1 MKSLSPEMIV
11 EASTVR
17 FDSLSLDSGA
27 SLSPV
32 DVSYETYGT
41 LNPAKSNAILVLHA
55 FSGDAH
61 AAGISPETG
70 KPGWWDNMIGPG
82 KAFDTDRYFVIC
94 TNVLGGCRGTTGPS
108 SINPATGCPFAMTFP
123 VITIGDMV
131 RLQTMLIDWFG
142 ITRLL
147 AVSGGSMGGMQALEW
162 AVSQPDRVVTAIPIA
177 TTARHS
183 AQQIAFN
190 EVGRQAIMGDP
201 DWSEGN
207 YYGKQLPGRGLA
219 VARMVGH
226 ITYMSDESMREK
238 FGRRLRGKENFSFG
252 FDVDFEVESY
262 LRYRGSQF
270 VGRFDANSYLY
281 ITKAMDYFDL
291 TGGGVSLAAALE
303 RATCRFLVIS
313 FSSDWLYPSYQSQDL
328 VRARRSRNCDVA
340 YVELQS
346 NYGHDS
352 FLVDVA
358 EQTDLVRGFL
368 ATTFEKL
375 S

>member
-1 MKSLSPEMIV
+1 MIV
-11 EASTVR
+11 ESSTVR

-27 SLSPV
+27 ILSPV
-32 DVSYETYGT
+32 DVAYETYGV
-41 LNPAKSNAILVLHA
+41 LNSAKSNAILVLHA

-61 AAGISPETG
+61 AAGISHETG

-94 TNVLGGCRGTTGPS
+94 SNVLGGCRGTTGPA

-131 RLQTMLIDWFG
+131 RLQRMLIDSFG
-142 ITRLL
+142 IARLL
-147 AVSGGSMGGMQALEW
+147 AVAGGSMGGMQALEW
-162 AVSQPDRVVTAIPIA
+162 AVAHPDRVVTAIPIA
-177 TTARHS
+177 ATTRHS

-207 YYGKQLPGRGLA
+207 YYGKQPPGRGLA

-291 TGGGVSLAAALE
+291 TGGYSSLAAALE
-303 RATCRFLVIS
+303 RAQCRFLVIS
-313 FSSDWLYPSYQSQDL
+313 FSSDWLYPSYQSQEL
-328 VRARRSRNCDVA
+328 VRALRSRNRDVA

-368 ATTFEKL
+368 SATFEKRT
-375 S
+375 